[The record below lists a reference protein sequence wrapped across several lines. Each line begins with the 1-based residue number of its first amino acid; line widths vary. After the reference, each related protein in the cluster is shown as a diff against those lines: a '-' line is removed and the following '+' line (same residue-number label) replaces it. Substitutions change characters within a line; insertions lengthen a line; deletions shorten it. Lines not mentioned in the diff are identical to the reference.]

1 MSNELWRDYISLQEK
16 EPHHLVGLFS
26 LVNHYAAHVKL
37 VHTPA
42 AVAIYILVTAEAAV
56 VFI

>member
-26 LVNHYAAHVKL
+26 LANHYAAHVTL
-37 VHTPA
+37 VHVLA
-42 AVAIYILVTAEAAV
+42 AVAMYKRVVAEAAV
-56 VFI
+56 VFT